1 MTLSVDRRTLG
12 VLTAA
17 LVLLV
22 GLVALTSSL
31 CVTAWWRYGISV
43 DQCPDGEVRGTYEL
57 TATGLQRGGEGSIS
71 LQGTAHFTTDG
82 LEQVHRAPFE
92 DFQASLLLVDGAGK
106 SQPLERVKD
115 TGWEV
120 EHGLR
125 SVRIQVPVVPDG
137 EYLLRA
143 TLTSALGTEQLDTP
157 VAFYAPARV
166 HVLTDRPL
174 YEPGQQIQFRSVVL
188 RARDLAPLDGR
199 PGVWTVIDPSDQ
211 VVLEEK
217 VPAGPWGVSSGSFPL
232 DRGAP
237 TGRWRIR
244 WSSGDATD
252 EASVQVEPF
261 TVPRFRI
268 EAAAVRPFYRG
279 GERPVLQGAVRYASG
294 APVANATLQLSWTTH
309 GDWPPPTAWSRAE
322 PDSGRS
328 LGGQPGGGPQAAL
341 PQVATAG
348 RDGRFTLELP
358 PIPED
363 LRGRNTLAAT
373 LTAIDSA
380 GDRVGGAVSVL
391 LSGDA
396 LAVDN
401 VTELGDGLVEGLNN
415 RLYLRATTPD
425 GIPLTGA
432 TLRVRRAWDAKD
444 PGVSGVAD
452 EDGVASLQIDPGVP
466 VNVVVPPMPFRP
478 APPEPS
484 VALED
489 LDELIGGE
497 VSLADQVA
505 MEKALSAFEPCA
517 LLTLEEQTPQ
527 LAIRLA
533 PSGAVIAVGG
543 GASRLERCLREVAQ
557 GRRFPA
563 GRDRLL
569 VADLGISP
577 ANAPWVGAEWVGSP
591 EVPSEVPGL
600 LAEALLGTRACLPAG
615 AEEGRLP
622 RALEWRTR
630 AGSDQLELAWVS
642 DPNGEIAPAGVAEC
656 LRSRLPTWLGLGQ
669 KRSTEAMGIAA
680 LSLHGAE
687 GVGAE
692 DRPQATTFL
701 GYDFLVSATVEGR
714 EVGTTRLR
722 MRPGSVPPLRL
733 RPSAV
738 VASAGDKLE
747 VQLLRG
753 PGYLA
758 PLPKQVNVLVGAA
771 IQHLEV
777 EDKRVVFSVPPDA
790 AGWLRFETQGAQ
802 ALVYVRSGSDLSVAI
817 MPDQPA
823 YRPGALAHLKLETR
837 VGGEPAAAAVG
848 LFGVDETLGQ
858 LAPLEGAQ
866 SLARVRPQVA
876 MSAPA
881 FGSLD
886 AQALML
892 GRIRGAH
899 AAAATVLRVTS
910 PPPREQADRPVG
922 VRHASVLDANGE
934 LTDVF
939 YTVLSELHSQARR
952 WESSAAKDQ
961 QASPATVARLWKESL
976 EACASRGQRT
986 TDAFGRPLRL
996 SLLPPDLLALTD
1008 PRAVIVE
1015 ATRLPEDVENWN
1027 QWVAEE
1033 QP

>member
-1 MTLSVDRRTLG
+1 MSLSVDRRTLG
-12 VLTAA
+12 VLSAA
-17 LVLLV
+17 VVLLL
-22 GLVALTSSL
+22 GLVALSSSL

-43 DQCPDGEVRGTYEL
+43 DQCPDGKVRPTYEL
-57 TATGLQRGGEGSIS
+57 TARGLQRGGEGSIS
-71 LQGTAHFTTDG
+71 LQGTAHYTTDG
-82 LEQVHRAPFE
+82 LEQVHQAPFE
-92 DFQASLLLVDGAGK
+92 DFQASLALVDGAGK

-115 TGWEV
+115 TGWEARQ
-120 EHGLR
+120 GLR
-125 SVRIQVPVVPDG
+125 SARIQIPVVPDG

-188 RARDLAPLDGR
+188 RAQDLTPLDGR
-199 PGVWTVIDPSDQ
+199 PGVWTVTDPSGQ

-237 TGRWRIR
+237 TGRWGIR

-261 TVPRFRI
+261 TVPRFRV
-268 EAAAVRPFYRG
+268 EAAPARPFYRG
-279 GERPVLQGAVRYASG
+279 GERPSVQGAVRYASG
-294 APVANATLQLSWTTH
+294 APVANATLQLSWTAQ
-309 GDWPPPTAWSRAE
+309 GDWPPPSAWSHEGAA
-322 PDSGRS
+322 
-328 LGGQPGGGPQAAL
+328 GGAL
-341 PQVATAG
+341 PTVATAG

-363 LRGRNTLAAT
+363 LSGRNTLSAT

-380 GDRVGGAVSVL
+380 GDRVGGAVSIL

-396 LAVDN
+396 LAVDT

-425 GIPLTGA
+425 GLPLAGA

-452 EDGVASLQIDPGVP
+452 EDGVASLQLDPGVP
-466 VNVVVPPMPFRP
+466 VNVVVPPMPYRP
-478 APPEPS
+478 PPPQPS
-484 VALED
+484 VSLEG
-489 LDELIGGE
+489 LEELIGGE
-497 VSLADQVA
+497 VSLGDQVA

-517 LLTLEEQTPQ
+517 LFTLEEQSPQ
-527 LAIRLA
+527 LAIRIT
-533 PSGAVIAVGG
+533 PSGAVSAVGS
-543 GASRLERCLREVAQ
+543 GASRMERCLREVAQ

-569 VADLGISP
+569 VANLGIAP
-577 ANAPWVGAEWVGSP
+577 ANAPWVGAELQGSP
-591 EVPSEVPGL
+591 EVPSEVPGP
-600 LAEALLGTRACLPAG
+600 LADALMGTRACLPAG
-615 AEEGRLP
+615 AAEGRLP

-630 AGSDQLELAWVS
+630 AGSDQLELSWVG
-642 DPNGEIAPAGVAEC
+642 DPNAETTLAGAAEC
-656 LRSRLPTWLGLGQ
+656 LRSRLPTRLGLGR
-669 KRSTEAMGIAA
+669 KPSSDAMGIAA
-680 LSLHGAE
+680 LSLHAADGMD
-687 GVGAE
+687 AE

-701 GYDFLVSATVEGR
+701 GYDFLVSATLEGR

-722 MRPGSVPPLRL
+722 MRPGTVPPLRL

-738 VASAGDKLE
+738 VVSPGDKVE

-753 PGYLA
+753 PGYSA
-758 PLPKQVNVLVGAA
+758 SLPKQVNVLVGAA
-771 IQHLEV
+771 TRWLEV
-777 EDKRVVFSVPPDA
+777 EDKQVVFQVPPDA
-790 AGWLRFETQGAQ
+790 TGWLRFEIQGAQ

-817 MPDQPA
+817 APDQPA

-837 VGGEPAAAAVG
+837 VGGKPAAAAVG

-881 FGSLD
+881 FGTLD

-892 GRIRGAH
+892 GRIRGFH

-939 YTVLSELHSQARR
+939 YTVLSELHAQARR
-952 WESSAAKDQ
+952 WEASAAKDQ
-961 QASPATVARLWKESL
+961 LASPATVAGLWKASL
-976 EACASRGQRT
+976 VACESRGQRIH
-986 TDAFGRPLRL
+986 DAFGRPLRL
-996 SLLPPDLLALTD
+996 SFLPEDLLALTD

-1015 ATRLPEDVENWN
+1015 GTRLPEDVENWN